1 MIIIKNRVS
10 VEKLLGD
17 RDLYLA
23 ATQLYN
29 HPRLEWGKAKDGTA
43 VLNCGDHSFEFTDL
57 VDTKECFLEFEKFLK
72 LHCSG
77 VSRYEFTQ
85 NVPAAA

>member
-1 MIIIKNRVS
+1 MKIDKKCVS
-10 VEKLLGD
+10 VEYLLGN
-17 RDLYLA
+17 RDAYIA
-23 ATQLYN
+23 ATILYN
-29 HPRLEWGKAKDGTA
+29 HPRLEWSKEKSGTA

-85 NVPAAA
+85 NVPAA